1 MDFFIYMGAVT
12 SILKWAFTSGKK
24 ASILILGLDASGKT
38 TLLYRLKHAETYTT
52 IPTIGFNAEEITHGR
67 LTFTCFDIGGQDKI
81 RKLWHHY
88 FANTDAIVFVVDASD
103 RERFVEAK
111 VELDKLFNHPSLTEV
126 PFLIFANKQ
135 DLPGACRTDKFIQE
149 LGLKRVRRKW
159 KVAESTAT
167 QGTGIEEGF
176 DWLSEEL

>member
-1 MDFFIYMGAVT
+1 MGAVT
-12 SILKWAFTSGKK
+12 SILKWAFASGKK

-38 TLLYRLKHAETYTT
+38 TLLYRLKTAETYSTV
-52 IPTIGFNAEEITHGR
+52 PTIGFNAEEITHGR

-88 FANTDAIVFVVDASD
+88 FTNSDAVVFVVDSSD
-103 RERFVEAK
+103 KGRFPDVK
-111 VELDKLFNHPSLTEV
+111 NELNNLFNNPHLQQV

-135 DLPGACRTDKFIQE
+135 DLPGACRTDEFIRE
-149 LGLKRVRRKW
+149 LGLHTVRRNW

-167 QGTGIEEGF
+167 QGVGIEEGF
-176 DWLSEEL
+176 DWLGSVL